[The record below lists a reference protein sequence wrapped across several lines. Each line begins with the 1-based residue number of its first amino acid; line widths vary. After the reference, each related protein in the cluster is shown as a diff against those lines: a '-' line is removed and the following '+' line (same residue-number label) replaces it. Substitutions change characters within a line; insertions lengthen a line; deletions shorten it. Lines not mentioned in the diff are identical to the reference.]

1 MSHSND
7 ILTVLKQYKALGVS
21 RVVFCEKEAQE
32 YLSSCFKDEECT
44 YIPDVRSAT
53 FFAYGQSKLLGSP
66 VLLVLDER
74 FIASTYTGLTEAWM
88 QRIQVCVLAYNCNG
102 YKNTLYLEKCT
113 DTILCLDGKTDD
125 RDIVKKAFQCHG
137 PSIVKCDAFIQS
149 NNKEDYSD
157 IFDLLSQSG
166 YKDIVHCYEPS
177 PYDGN
182 LRVTVI
188 SEKYKY
194 GILSKYIGELL
205 GGKDSILCIP
215 DHLLNLESNAFVQRI
230 IPQSFKLIVKE
241 TNKELCD
248 RFESWITSNS
258 FITYRDGSVKE
269 SIEML
274 LQSDKACVAFIS

>member
-1 MSHSND
+1 MSQGND

-21 RVVFCEKEAQE
+21 RVVFCEKEARE

-44 YIPDVRSAT
+44 FIPDVRSAT
-53 FFAYGQSKLLGSP
+53 FYAYGEAKLLDKP
-66 VLLVLDER
+66 VLIVLDER

-88 QRIQVCVLAYNCNG
+88 QRIPVCVLAYNCEG
-102 YKNTLYLEKCT
+102 YKSTLYLEKCT
-113 DTILCLDGKTDD
+113 DIILCLDGKSDD
-125 RDIVKKAFQCHG
+125 KYIVKKAFQCHG

-166 YKDIVHCYEPS
+166 CNDIVHCYEPS
-177 PYDGN
+177 PYDGS
-182 LRVTVI
+182 LRVAVI

-215 DHLLNLESNAFVQRI
+215 DYLLNLESNAFVQRI

-248 RFESWITSNS
+248 RFDSWISSNS
-258 FITYRDGSVKE
+258 FTIFREKTSKE
-269 SIEML
+269 CVEKLI
-274 LQSDKACVAFIS
+274 QSTKACVAFIS